1 MAILGR
7 RVPLKNLIFPVFI
20 LSMTG
25 SASALAQSS
34 GQSATVKIGL
44 VDKAESITL
53 QNTGT
58 DSGKGAVLGAAVGYN
73 AGSGNSSS
81 KKRRR
86 AVIGGV
92 MGSAIGASGTMPG
105 MQYTV
110 NFDDGDIVVVISDQ
124 THLKAGDCVSV
135 EQVRDMT
142 NIREQDPAACNPEV
156 KEALSDLQDEF
167 AVDANECAQVRQ
179 ELLNATTTEEAE
191 LATAKARIL
200 CN

>member
-1 MAILGR
+1 MKYPVLLA
-7 RVPLKNLIFPVFI
+7 LIV
-20 LSMTG
+20 LVGS

-34 GQSATVKIGL
+34 GQSATVKIGV
-44 VDKAESITL
+44 VDKADSVTL

-58 DSGKGAVLGAAVGYN
+58 DSGKGAVLGATIGYN
-73 AGSGNSSS
+73 VGSGNSAS

-86 AVIGGV
+86 AIIGGAL
-92 MGSAIGASGTMPG
+92 GSAAGASGTTPG

-110 NFDDGDIVVVISDQ
+110 KFDDGSIIVVVSDQ
-124 THLKAGDCVSV
+124 THLKAGDCVSI

-167 AVDANECAQVRQ
+167 EEDANECAQVRQ
-179 ELLNATTTEEAE
+179 ELLNAKTTEEVE

>member
-1 MAILGR
+1 M
-7 RVPLKNLIFPVFI
+7 KNLMFPALI
-20 LSMTG
+20 LSIAFST
-25 SASALAQSS
+25 SALAQSS

-44 VDKAESITL
+44 VEKAESVTL

-58 DSGKGAVLGAAVGYN
+58 NSGAGAVVGAAIGYN
-73 AGSGNSSS
+73 AGSGKSSS

-86 AVIGGV
+86 AVLGGAL
-92 MGSAIGASGTMPG
+92 GASAGASGTMPG

-110 NFDDGDIVVVISDQ
+110 KFDDGGIVVVISDQ
-124 THLKAGDCVSV
+124 THIRAGDCVSV

-142 NIREQDPAACNPEV
+142 NIREQDPAACNPEF
-156 KEALSDLQDEF
+156 KEALPDLQDEF
-167 AVDANECAQVRQ
+167 VVDANECADVRQ
-179 ELLNATTTEEAE
+179 ELLNATTTEEVE